1 MSITLIPET
10 NQEAR
15 ALFWD
20 SGLTYG
26 DIDKRALDV
35 LLAFLDIELASCRLN
50 PKTSLQGSMRMQTEI
65 VSVAAAA
72 GGISEAYLFVDGP
85 YFKEREAIS
94 FNDDGFIGIAGW
106 ADSKNVR
113 PFLVAFGQWVEWMA
127 NREITNEG

>member
-1 MSITLIPET
+1 MSVTLIPET
-10 NQEAR
+10 NKEAR
-15 ALFWD
+15 DLFWD
-20 SGLTYG
+20 SGLTYK

-65 VSVAAAA
+65 VSVPADD
-72 GGISEAYLFVDGP
+72 GGICEAFLFVDGP
-85 YFKEREAIS
+85 YFVEREAIS
-94 FNDDGFIGIAGW
+94 FNDDGFVGIAGW
-106 ADSKNVR
+106 ADSNNTR